1 MPIIKGIVAS
11 QISGHLFNN
20 TPPVTSGLTHWYDGT
35 DATTMTVSSGNISQ
49 WRTKT
54 PSTSGVN
61 MNQSTGSQQPNLETS
76 VRNGRSAVKFTKANN
91 DNLFN
96 SAQPSS
102 GSITH
107 TLCFAGMTV
116 GLAQASGWP
125 QTYLSWGTSNAV
137 GANYGL
143 QLTSNNDALGA
154 SRVEAGVAGNQ
165 ATAGVISANNYSG
178 LWYAQVATISGSSQT
193 QAVNKTDTGT
203 QNATASN
210 VSANSEFFLG
220 WATNPWYERF
230 GFDGYIGDALIY
242 NRVLSAQEKTDMATW
257 LMSKWGIS

>member
-1 MPIIKGIVAS
+1 MPILGVIAS
-11 QISGHLFNN
+11 GISGHLFVNV
-20 TPPVTSGLTHWYDGT
+20 PPVTSGLTHWYDGT

-61 MNQSTGSQQPNLETS
+61 MNQSTGSQQPNLETG

-96 SAQPSS
+96 GTQPSS
-102 GSITH
+102 GSITQS
-107 TLCFAGMTV
+107 LCFAGMTV
-116 GLAQASGWP
+116 GLGTDGFP
-125 QTYLSWGTSNAV
+125 QDAVAWGTSNAV
-137 GANYGL
+137 GANYAL
-143 QLTSNNDALGA
+143 QFTSNNDALGA
-154 SRVEAGVAGNQ
+154 SRVDAGLAGNQ
-165 ATAGVISANNYSG
+165 ATAGIISNNNYSG
-178 LWYAQVATISGSSQT
+178 LWYAQVATISGSAQT

-210 VSANSEFFLG
+210 VAANSQFYLG
-220 WATNPWYERF
+220 WGTDPWYERF
-230 GFDGYIGDALIY
+230 GWNGYIGDVLIY

-257 LMSKWGIS
+257 LMSKWAIS